1 MLSSQFRCDPVAI
14 ELTLLT
20 PPPQVLELELAGR
33 VCRLIRLDTDNYVR
47 LRRASIP
54 IQPDYGFLLLLMTD
68 ASRKETSLNFAQ
80 IYTALRHLFGETSEG
95 YDPYK
100 GSFAFPLFLHL
111 KKGSQSYP
119 YMLRIRDHKGSLEF
133 DFRRVIDPGD
143 IQGARDAYHQP
154 VAEEFNR
161 EEMNA
166 FIVYFY
172 GFLKGYFGVV
182 GKAQTQFFYRSIEA
196 CWAVYG
202 YRDGQFFERAYE
214 DEEEYRKAIK
224 QLQQHE
230 QSPP

>member
-14 ELTLLT
+14 ELALLA
-20 PPPQVLELELAGR
+20 PPPQVLELELAGML
-33 VCRLIRLDTDNYVR
+33 CRLIRLDSDNYVR

-54 IQPDYGFLLLLMTD
+54 IKPDYGFLLLLMAD
-68 ASRKETSLNFAQ
+68 ASRKDTSLNLAQ

-95 YDPYK
+95 YDNYK

-143 IQGARDAYHQP
+143 KQYARDAYHEP
-154 VAEEFNR
+154 LAEEFGR

-172 GFLKGYFGVV
+172 GFLKGYFSVA
-182 GKAQTQFFYRSIEA
+182 GKEQTQFFYRSIEA
-196 CWAVYG
+196 CWGVYG
-202 YRDGQFFERAYE
+202 CRDSQFFERAYE
-214 DEEEYRKAIK
+214 DEEEYRKAIRE
-224 QLQQHE
+224 LQQHE
-230 QSPP
+230 